1 MFLGNKNSHMLSVGG
16 KGRAAKTAKE
26 GVIISRDSGAGP
38 EIPGETAG
46 ASTGGP
52 RM

>member
-1 MFLGNKNSHMLSVGG
+1 MGNKNSQMLLVGG
-16 KGRAAKTAKE
+16 KGRTAETPKE
-26 GVIISRDSGAGP
+26 VVIISRDSGVRP